1 MHHLHPWIRLV
12 FMLFIVVTSCWN
24 AVLAQDSG
32 LKHRIDSTFSPF
44 LDALPNRAMVVGL
57 IKEGETAVFTFG
69 DLEAD
74 EKTVFD
80 IGSITKVFTGVA
92 LSHAIVEEKLTPDT
106 SVCDAA
112 PELFQAESAICDVT
126 VSELATHHSGLP
138 RLPSNLNAVDLV
150 TNPFADYSEEHLK
163 EFAKEWEGNGDEMPS
178 YLYSNVGAGMMGLI
192 LVKMYGS
199 PSYDALLH
207 EVMLE
212 ELGMQ
217 STSTQ
222 ILFGEDERKIQGH
235 NVLGG
240 PATVDWTGEPLAGMG
255 LLRSS
260 TDDMITFLQAFID
273 LPAEPTSQLQKA
285 MHLSMEPLRPLA
297 EGSPYSVAYFWH
309 IHELDS
315 GQRLWWH
322 NGMTGAYSSY
332 MAFDPE
338 KKIGMIAMYNQALQA
353 FTPKWMELLGVV
365 FD

>member
-1 MHHLHPWIRLV
+1 MHHIHPWIRRV
-12 FMLFIVVTSCWN
+12 FMLFIVLTTCWN
-24 AVLAQDSG
+24 SVSAQDAT

-44 LDALPNRAMVVGL
+44 VDALPNRAMVVGL
-57 IKEGETAVFTFG
+57 IKGGETTVLTFG
-69 DLEAD
+69 DLETD

-80 IGSITKVFTGVA
+80 IGSITKVFTGIA

-112 PELFQAESAICDVT
+112 PQLFQAESAICEVT
-126 VSELATHHSGLP
+126 VSELAAHHSGLP
-138 RLPSNLNAVDLV
+138 RLPSNLNAADLV
-150 TNPFADYSEEHLK
+150 TNPFADYTEEDLK
-163 EFAKEWEGNGDEMPS
+163 AFAKEWEGHGDANPTYE
-178 YLYSNVGAGMMGLI
+178 YSNVGAGMMGLI
-192 LVKMYGS
+192 LVEMYGANN
-199 PSYDALLH
+199 YDALLQ

-212 ELGMQ
+212 ELDMQ

-240 PATVDWTGEPLAGMG
+240 AASVDWTGEPLAGMG
-255 LLRSS
+255 LLRSN
-260 TDDMITFLQAFID
+260 TEDMLTFLQAFID

-285 MHLSMEPLRPLA
+285 MHLSMEPLRPLK
-297 EGSPYSVAYFWH
+297 EGSPFSVAYFWH
-309 IHELDS
+309 IHDLDS

-322 NGMTGAYSSY
+322 NGMTGGYSSY

-338 KKIGMIAMYNQALQA
+338 KKIGVIAMYNQALQA
-353 FTPKWMELLGVV
+353 FTPKWMELLGEV